1 MLRTTGPIAGA
12 STSSRRLLIGLLF
25 AAITLNYV
33 DRQVLALLKPTLM
46 AQFRWTDTQYALLG
60 QAFQYAAALSFFV
73 SGWFVDRLGVRRA
86 LGVGVVIWSLAGMV
100 HAFAGSV
107 RQFVLARIVLAAA
120 ETVGT
125 PASVKAAAVYL
136 PLEQRSLA
144 LALGNAAPNVGQIL
158 TPLLIPPFA
167 LMFGWRAAF
176 IATGALGFAWI
187 VAWVLG
193 TRNLT
198 PVARGG
204 AAATDAVA
212 SVPWRELFRDRRTWA
227 LIGAKPLS
235 DAAWFFMLF
244 WIPDFFN
251 RVFHMTQATLG
262 LPVAIIYSL
271 AAFGALSSGIVFPR
285 LIARGWS
292 VNRARKTSMFVY
304 ACLVLPLPLA
314 LLAPNPWIAAM
325 VIGLALFAHQGFSTN
340 LFGLAADMV
349 PSERVGTVFSLGAVA
364 GNVAGALM
372 IQFAGWSLTHG
383 HGYWP
388 MFTVCA
394 SGYLLALAWI
404 HILQPVIRA
413 AT

>member
-1 MLRTTGPIAGA
+1 MSNTTKPLADA
-12 STSSRRLLIGLLF
+12 PTTRRRLLIGLLF

-46 AQFRWTDTQYALLG
+46 VQFRWTDSQYALLG
-60 QAFQYAAALSFFV
+60 QAFQYAAALSFIV

-86 LGVGVVIWSLAGMV
+86 LGLGVVVWSLAGMA

-107 RQFVLARIVLAAA
+107 RQFVVARIVLAAA
-120 ETVGT
+120 ETIGT
-125 PASVKAAAVYL
+125 PASLKAAAVYL
-136 PLEQRSLA
+136 PLEQRSFA
-144 LALGNAAPNVGQIL
+144 LALGNAAPNVGQII

-187 VAWVLG
+187 LAWVLG
-193 TRNLT
+193 TRTLT
-198 PVARGG
+198 PVARSGM
-204 AAATDAVA
+204 AATAAVA
-212 SVPWRELFRDRRTWA
+212 RVPWRELLRDRRTWA

-251 RVFHMTQATLG
+251 RVFHMTQGTLG
-262 LPVAIIYSL
+262 LPVAIVYSL
-271 AAFGALSSGIVFPR
+271 AAMGALSSGLLFPH
-285 LIARGWS
+285 LLGLGWS
-292 VNRARKTSMFVY
+292 INRARKASMFVY

-314 LLAPNPWIAAM
+314 LLAPNPWVAAM
-325 VIGLALFAHQGFSTN
+325 VIGVALFAHQGFSTN
-340 LFGLAADMV
+340 LFGLAADMI
-349 PSERVGTVFSLGAVA
+349 PSERVATVFSLGAVA

-394 SGYLLALAWI
+394 SGYLLALLWI

-413 AT
+413 AA